1 MQTQKKNRKGGQEKN
16 KIQMKED
23 KKYPKKKKKRIKIKE
38 HTQTNER
45 RQKNKKKKTKT
56 KPNLRNTHK

>member
-23 KKYPKKKKKRIKIKE
+23 KKNPQKTKKRIQMKE
-38 HTQTNER
+38 HTHTNER
-45 RQKNKKKKTKT
+45 RQKNKKKTKT